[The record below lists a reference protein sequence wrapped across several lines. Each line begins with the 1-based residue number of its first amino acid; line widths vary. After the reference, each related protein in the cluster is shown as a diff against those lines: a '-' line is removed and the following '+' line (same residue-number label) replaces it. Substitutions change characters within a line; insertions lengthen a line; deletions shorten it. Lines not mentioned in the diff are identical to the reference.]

1 MATGGGAD
9 SSTSAVGPSAAGARA
24 GRTLGRRKRPRSQ
37 SSASLDD
44 QGTRL
49 QEEDFTW

>member
-1 MATGGGAD
+1 MASGGGAD
-9 SSTSAVGPSAAGARA
+9 SST
-24 GRTLGRRKRPRSQ
+24 GRTATGRRKRP

-44 QGTRL
+44 QATRL